1 MARSRKRNSNQ
12 EVKRFVKLDKN
23 LTQSIAYKKLSGSE
37 SKIFHILLSQYNGSN
52 NGKLAIPYNQA
63 GEYELSRQT
72 LSNSLNLL
80 EAKGFIQCTR
90 RGRFGLIS
98 LYAVTCFPVD
108 KCFNQCGMKAHSAKA
123 TDSASNE
130 WGKFD
135 KWLKIKIT
143 ENGGKTGKPFFQS
156 LNDELLQGFLKG

>member
-12 EVKRFVKLDKN
+12 EVRRFVKLDKN

-80 EAKGFIQCTR
+80 EAKGFN
-90 RGRFGLIS
+90 GRIAAPASKSKEMFWVCSSTLAKGLKELEQSGFITITPAGGRNPRFV
-98 LYAVTCFPVD
+98 LLVD
-108 KCFNQCGMKAHSAKA
+108 Y
-123 TDSASNE
+123 D
-130 WGKFD
+130 
-135 KWLKIKIT
+135 
-143 ENGGKTGKPFFQS
+143 
-156 LNDELLQGFLKG
+156 